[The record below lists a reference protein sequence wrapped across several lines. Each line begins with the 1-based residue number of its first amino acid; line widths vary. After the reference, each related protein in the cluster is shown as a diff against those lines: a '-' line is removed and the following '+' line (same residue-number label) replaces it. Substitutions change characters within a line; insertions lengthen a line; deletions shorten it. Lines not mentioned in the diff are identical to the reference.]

1 MCQYTKI
8 VIFYKS
14 THELDLFW
22 FLMASDV
29 CFLALGSSFF
39 SFFSFFCG
47 GFNLASPSD
56 LADLLD
62 LADDVLSLL
71 SLSADVAFLLCNFL
85 PVPFP
90 DFSSSE
96 EDEEEEEDLEDS
108 EEVSSV
114 VRKK

>member
-1 MCQYTKI
+1 
-8 VIFYKS
+8 
-14 THELDLFW
+14 
-22 FLMASDV
+22 MAADV

-39 SFFSFFCG
+39 SFLSFFCAG
-47 GFNLASPSD
+47 VGEGPLSD

-62 LADDVLSLL
+62 LAEDVLCLL
-71 SLSADVAFLLCNFL
+71 GLSSDFFLNFSFL

-108 EEVSSV
+108 EEVSSTIYLFPV
-114 VRKK
+114 G